1 VNAGQPISRW
11 VATAAPRDDGEWH
24 GTKPTPSITAS
35 KLKNQ
40 SLLIASIAKQTKNH
54 SHVIASI
61 AKQTKNHSHVIASIA
76 KQTSVLCSMPN
87 QPISRWIATAAPRDD
102 GGWDRTRGKTSTSHV
117 IASVAKQ
124 TSV

>member
-1 VNAGQPISRW
+1 MPASQSAAGSPRLCLAMTVGGTEQNQP
-11 VATAAPRDDGEWH
+11 
-24 GTKPTPSITAS
+24 PSITAS

-40 SLLIASIAKQTKNH
+40 SLLIASTAKQTKNH

-87 QPISRWIATAAPRDD
+87 QPISRWIATAAPCDD
-102 GGWDRTRGKTSTSHV
+102 GGWDRTREKPAPPTSLR
-117 IASVAKQ
+117 A
-124 TSV
+124 